1 MKKLSIFFA
10 ITALFLA
17 SCSDISDGPDSVQLA
32 GEKKVT
38 VSLSLSNALSRTI
51 MPSNLTESDIDKVE
65 LTAEI
70 STLGTYGKY
79 SFDSGDSKTWES
91 LGEAQESSFTLDIG
105 TYNFTLNLYAQER
118 IIQTKTIKDVE
129 ILESGTV
136 LEFGTAEYAQNSGKL
151 SLTFEWTTEN
161 LKNQLFDVKPGLYE
175 FDEDGKIG
183 TALIEPQLLTA
194 TTDDNKNYKAT
205 FAPEDE
211 IPNGSYFL
219 KVQIMSKEEEPGA
232 TPKVLNTI
240 TDIVK
245 IKGYKTE
252 KTIPLGLDKLNWSGK
267 PAFEVSIKVDEESDI
282 EVTDNLATLTNTELK
297 FTASEGFEEYT
308 WTVDGLEQDSYTK
321 ELTLDA
327 SDWSSGVYE
336 IYLRAKKDGEYYSYT
351 AQITWTR
358 MFTVTFESTEGEV
371 SPQYFLEGGTEKVQ
385 VPTEVIPTYGWYLDS
400 DYKELYDFDTAPAPS
415 SDLTLYACWNITEI
429 YVSESGEN
437 ESGRGTMAKPLA
449 SLSAALALIDD
460 LDDPS
465 EDYTIYID
473 GTLTGAQELGSD
485 LNGKATSITLTG
497 KNEHDG
503 DGNPTDCLNGGFT
516 ETTQGKT
523 LTISTSVPVTIEK
536 LKITGGWADGSG
548 GGLSVET
555 NADVTLG
562 SGILI
567 TGNHASNYGGGVNI
581 DGILTMMEGSYIKGN
596 ISHMSNGGGGVYIY
610 TTGTLDMQGGI
621 IADNEL
627 LTDGSTDPHYN
638 GVRVSGTMKMGGSAS
653 VAQNNDVYL
662 DSEKV
667 IEITKI
673 FDGDRTTAAV
683 ITPDDYTRT
692 TALITGVNLEAECKA
707 FKVTRQEIPGD
718 GTHMWRINEE
728 GKLQEMVNVDAVCDQ
743 ITALTENTIVT
754 VSGYV
759 DEENREFFSRIYDAL
774 LTLYSNY
781 PEVKVTLDL
790 SGVEGITEI
799 PFEAFFSTHSACL
812 SLSNLILPEGV
823 TKIGD
828 VAFRESGLESITL
841 PSTLEEFP
849 GWAFLDCDSLKS
861 VTLREGNETY
871 KQSADGKALYTSDEK
886 KLVLYCDKTDT
897 GSFEVPATVE
907 TIGEYAFQKC
917 QLGTITFE
925 SNETLKI
932 LEKAAFEHCSKLTS
946 ITLPG
951 TLSELGSECVFYY
964 CTSLRSITIPDNVK
978 TLTYLCF
985 ADCTSLTTIVLP
997 DSLETIELNVF
1008 DTTPA
1013 LTTVN
1018 FKGTEEQKEALL
1030 ANCEDET
1037 IKSASVTWVCGYTG
1051 D

>member
-10 ITALFLA
+10 IAALFLA
-17 SCSDISDGPDSVQLA
+17 SCSDISDGTDSVQLA

-51 MPSNLTESDIDKVE
+51 MPTNLTESDIDKVE

-183 TALIEPQLLTA
+183 TALIKPQLLTA

-297 FTASEGFEEYT
+297 FTASDDFSEYSWSLNGET
-308 WTVDGLEQDSYTK
+308 SDTNVLEVDAGSWPT
-321 ELTLDA
+321 
-327 SDWSSGVYE
+327 GIYE
-336 IYLRAKKDGEYYSYT
+336 IYLRAKKGGEYYSYT
-351 AQITWTR
+351 AQIKWTR
-358 MFTVTFESTEGEV
+358 KFMVNFNTADHEEV
-371 SPQYFLEGGTEKVQ
+371 EPQFFLEGGTERVQ
-385 VPTEVIPTYGWYLDS
+385 KPTLEPTYGWYLDS

-437 ESGRGTMAKPLA
+437 GSGRGTMAKPLA

-460 LDDPS
+460 SS

-473 GTLTGAQELGSD
+473 GTLTGEQELGSD
-485 LNGKATSITLTG
+485 LNGKAASITLTG
-497 KNEHDG
+497 KNGLNGVDVPK
-503 DGNPTDCLNGGFT
+503 DSLNGGFT
-516 ETTQGKT
+516 EDSKGKT
-523 LTISTSVPVTIEK
+523 LEISTSVPVTITN
-536 LKITGGWADGSG
+536 LKITGGYADGSG

-555 NADVTLG
+555 NANVTLD
-562 SGILI
+562 SGAYIC
-567 TGNHASNYGGGVNI
+567 GNHATRGGGVNI
-581 DGILTMMEGSYIKGN
+581 DGTLTMRERSTIIGN
-596 ISHMSNGGGGVYIY
+596 IAHNTETGSGGVYIY
-610 TTGTLDMQGGI
+610 TSGTLDMQGGLI
-621 IADNEL
+621 STNMVFG
-627 LTDGSTDPHYN
+627 GSKAL
-638 GVRVSGTMKMGGSAS
+638 GVYVLGTMKMGGSAQI
-653 VAQNNDVYL
+653 AEDNDVYL
-662 DSEKV
+662 NTGK
-667 IEITKI
+667 IIKITES
-673 FDGDRTTAAV
+673 FDGDIETVAV
-683 ITPDDYTRT
+683 ITPSSYSTET
-692 TALITGVNLEAECKA
+692 QVLNGVNLSVERTS
-707 FKVTRQEIPGD
+707 FKVTQD
-718 GTHMWRINEE
+718 GTQAWRINEE
-728 GKLQEMVNVDAVCDQ
+728 GKLQEMVNVSLVCDQ
-743 ITALTENTIVT
+743 ITALTESTPVT

-759 DEENREFFSRIYDAL
+759 DEDDSEFFSRIYDAL
-774 LTLYSNY
+774 LTLNGNS
-781 PEVKVTLDL
+781 PVIKVTLDL

-799 PFEAFFSTHSACL
+799 PSEAFFATRTPCL

-917 QLGTITFE
+917 QLGTITFK
-925 SNETLKI
+925 SNETLKT
-932 LEKAAFEHCSKLTS
+932 LEKAAFEHCSNLTS

-964 CTSLRSITIPDNVK
+964 CTSLTSITIPDNVK

-1018 FKGTEEQKEALL
+1018 FKGTEDQKAALL
-1030 ANCEDET
+1030 ETCADTTFKERSEKAAGEDGH
-1037 IKSASVTWVCGYTG
+1037 ITWVCNYTG